1 MPTNTIRTTSGSVG
15 STPTSTPATSA
26 AQSPRSHG
34 RVLLVVCLSLATVV
48 SAVASLNVALPEI
61 ARDTHATQTQLSWIV
76 DAYALVFAALL
87 LPAGAIGDR
96 YGRRRAL
103 IAGLSV
109 FGAASLAAMMVS
121 DANALIAL
129 RGLLG
134 VGAALV
140 MPATLSTITATFPP
154 QRRPQAISVWAGVAG
169 ASAILGLLTSGTLL
183 EFWSWQSVFALNV
196 VLVVVALI
204 GTVRVVPESADNN
217 AARLDVVGAT
227 IAAAGLAVLVYALI
241 EAPEAGWLAA
251 RTLVGIVAG
260 LVIIALFAVWELRR
274 RQPLLDPRLFR
285 NRRFAAGM
293 LSLTSQFFAF
303 FGFIFV
309 ILQFLQLVRGDSSLV
324 AALCLLPMVACMI
337 PSARLAAKLVG
348 RFGVMRVCVT
358 GLVIA
363 AAGFTILA
371 QLDADSSYWM
381 IAAGLIPLGAGAG
394 TAMTPATTS
403 ITEALPASEQGVAS
417 AMNDL
422 ARELGGAIGIAV
434 LGSLLNATYREHLA
448 PYLSGLPAPV
458 ADRARDS
465 LALAERIGGSIGAH
479 AQSAFVDGMHV
490 ALLCGAAVIAAAAI
504 GVVLLLR
511 RDRSPRGWSTGH
523 SRGSARAI
531 DCDRE
536 GRTDL
541 SHPGGG
547 QSAKPVDEHRD
558 RDAFDRVEI
567 DRRS

>member
-1 MPTNTIRTTSGSVG
+1 MPTNTNRATGGAVG
-15 STPTSTPATSA
+15 SAPRPTPVPGA
-26 AQSPRSHG
+26 AGSPRRHG
-34 RVLLVVCLSLATVV
+34 RVLFVVCLSLATVV

-87 LPAGAIGDR
+87 LPAGALGDR

-109 FGAASLAAMMVS
+109 FGAASLAAMLVS
-121 DANALIAL
+121 DATALIAL

-140 MPATLSTITATFPP
+140 MPATLSTITATFPLE
-154 QRRPQAISVWAGVAG
+154 RRPQAISVWAGVAG

-183 EFWSWQSVFALNV
+183 EFWSWPSVFALNV

-204 GTVRVVPESADNN
+204 GAVRVVPESADKN
-217 AARLDVVGAT
+217 AARLDVVGAS
-227 IAAAGLAVLVYALI
+227 IAAAGLAVLVYSLI

-251 RTLVGIVAG
+251 RTLGGIVAG
-260 LVIIALFAVWELRR
+260 LVIIAVFAVWELHR

-324 AALCLLPMVACMI
+324 AALCLLPMVLCMM
-337 PSARLAAKLVG
+337 PAARLAAKLVS

-358 GLVIA
+358 GLIIA
-363 AAGFTILA
+363 AAGFTVLA
-371 QLDADSSYWM
+371 QLDADSPYWL

-394 TAMTPATTS
+394 MAMTPATTS
-403 ITEALPASEQGVAS
+403 VTEALPASEQGVAS

-448 PYLSGLPAPV
+448 PYLSGLPASV

-465 LALAERIGGSIGAH
+465 LALAERIGGSVGTH

-490 ALLCGAAVIAAAAI
+490 ALLSGAAVIVAAAI
-504 GVVLLLR
+504 GVVVLLR
-511 RDRSPRGWSTGH
+511 RDQAARRWSTG
-523 SRGSARAI
+523 SRRESAGAG
-531 DCDRE
+531 DR
-536 GRTDL
+536 
-541 SHPGGG
+541 SP
-547 QSAKPVDEHRD
+547 
-558 RDAFDRVEI
+558 
-567 DRRS
+567 

>member
-1 MPTNTIRTTSGSVG
+1 MPTKIIRTTSGSGG
-15 STPTSTPATSA
+15 SAPTSTPVTSA
-26 AQSPRSHG
+26 AESPRSHG
-34 RVLLVVCLSLATVV
+34 SVLLVVCLSLATVV

-121 DANALIAL
+121 DANTLIAL

-154 QRRPQAISVWAGVAG
+154 ERRPQAISVWAGVAG

-204 GTVRVVPESADNN
+204 GTVRVVPESADKN
-217 AARLDVVGAT
+217 AARLDVVGAI

-371 QLDADSSYWM
+371 QLDAHSSYWL
-381 IAAGLIPLGAGAG
+381 IAVGLIPLGAGAG
-394 TAMTPATTS
+394 MAMTPATTS

-465 LALAERIGGSIGAH
+465 LALAERIGGRIGAH

-504 GVVLLLR
+504 GVVFLLR
-511 RDRSPRGWSTGH
+511 RDRSPRG
-523 SRGSARAI
+523 R
-531 DCDRE
+531 
-536 GRTDL
+536 
-541 SHPGGG
+541 
-547 QSAKPVDEHRD
+547 
-558 RDAFDRVEI
+558 
-567 DRRS
+567 

>member
-1 MPTNTIRTTSGSVG
+1 MPTNTIRTAGGSGDTSL
-15 STPTSTPATSA
+15 TPTPATA
-26 AQSPRSHG
+26 AAESPRRHR

-87 LPAGAIGDR
+87 LPAGALGDR

-103 IAGLSV
+103 IAGLGI
-109 FGAASLAAMMVS
+109 FGAASLAAMLVS

-129 RGLLG
+129 RALLG

-154 QRRPQAISVWAGVAG
+154 ERRPQAISVWAGVAG
-169 ASAILGLLTSGTLL
+169 ASAILGLLTSGTVL

-196 VLVVVALI
+196 VLVVVAVI
-204 GTVRVVPESADNN
+204 GTVRVVPESADKN
-217 AARLDVVGAT
+217 ATRLDAVGAI
-227 IAAAGLAVLVYALI
+227 IAAAGLAVLVYSLI

-251 RTLVGIVAG
+251 RTLAGIVAG
-260 LVIIALFAVWELRR
+260 LVIIAGFAVWELHR

-324 AALCLLPMVACMI
+324 AALCLLPMVVCMM
-337 PSARLAAKLVG
+337 PSARLAAKLVS

-358 GLVIA
+358 GLAIA
-363 AAGFTILA
+363 ATGFTILA
-371 QLDADSSYWM
+371 QLDADSSYWL

-394 TAMTPATTS
+394 MAMTPATTS
-403 ITEALPASEQGVAS
+403 VTEALPASEQGVAS

-448 PYLSGLPAPV
+448 PYLSGVPTSV

-465 LALAERIGGSIGAH
+465 LALADRVGGSIGAH

-490 ALLCGAAVIAAAAI
+490 ALLCGAAVIVAAAI

-511 RDRSPRGWSTGH
+511 RDRATQDPS
-523 SRGSARAI
+523 
-531 DCDRE
+531 E
-536 GRTDL
+536 
-541 SHPGGG
+541 
-547 QSAKPVDEHRD
+547 
-558 RDAFDRVEI
+558 
-567 DRRS
+567 